1 MAGEI
6 EKREFLADGERF
18 AMDMLR
24 EEREKCL
31 RLEAQL
37 KQQPLSAE
45 SIADYHLVQQWVQD
59 AATNAK
65 ET

>member
-1 MAGEI
+1 
-6 EKREFLADGERF
+6 
-18 AMDMLR
+18 MDMLR

-45 SIADYHLVQQWVQD
+45 SIADYHRVQQWVQD